1 MEAAPPRGPPGG
13 PPPTTTTPPGNSD
26 AASVRVGVDLHLK
39 DGRQGRELV
48 EREDA
53 VDAVEDLCYNLAA
66 DAASFAG
73 PVSNTTT
80 TTGVAAGPPR
90 GQPGWIARCLAA
102 GLDPKTATKWQVE
115 DELKD
120 FEDLTPQGK
129 KNRELSPSARKE
141 LNKKQQERYH
151 EKKDPLWGVN
161 PGARKG
167 GRIRVPKKKPNV

>member
-1 MEAAPPRGPPGG
+1 MTIITLFKALSSYFTAFMRVFFPLACEGPKINVP
-13 PPPTTTTPPGNSD
+13 
-26 AASVRVGVDLHLK
+26 A
-39 DGRQGRELV
+39 
-48 EREDA
+48 
-53 VDAVEDLCYNLAA
+53 
-66 DAASFAG
+66 
-73 PVSNTTT
+73 
-80 TTGVAAGPPR
+80 
-90 GQPGWIARCLAA
+90 PGWIARCLAA